1 MRRVPST
8 RSVRALAAACLA
20 LASFGGA
27 AQITPGTAARVNGAP
42 ISVQQLERG
51 FEQELRARNINI
63 AAMRRPDTAREIKRE
78 VLERLIR
85 EELLW
90 QKAQQDG
97 LVAGEGEVD
106 AAIERSAAQFK
117 SRDSFERRIA
127 IDGFDRKSYREY
139 ARRMLSADR
148 AAQAVVEGRLEVSD
162 EDLLRFYRDNP
173 AHFHRPERLR
183 LHVLQVRVA
192 GGGGKEARERIE
204 GLRKRLASGEDFE
217 ALARQYSD
225 HPTRPWGGALDPV
238 ARGEL
243 PAPLEAAAFRLQAG
257 ELSGI
262 VETPDGLYVLRL
274 DERQPEVTV
283 PFEAARGQ
291 IREYLV
297 RTRGR
302 EVLDREVA
310 ALRAASKVEILL
322 PQ

>member
-1 MRRVPST
+1 MRIARILT
-8 RSVRALAAACLA
+8 AACLV
-20 LASFGGA
+20 LAGA
-27 AQITPGTAARVNGAP
+27 GATAQVTPGTAARVNGAA
-42 ISVQQLERG
+42 ISVQQLERE

-63 AAMRRPDTAREIKRE
+63 AALRRPDTAREIKRE

-97 LVAGEGEVD
+97 LVAGEAEVD

-127 IDGFDRKSYREY
+127 IDGFDRKSYRAY
-139 ARRMLSADR
+139 ARRMVSADR

-173 AHFHRPERLR
+173 AHFHRPEQLR
-183 LHVLQVRVA
+183 LHLLRVRVGA
-192 GGGGKEARERIE
+192 GAAKEARDRIE
-204 GLRKRLASGEDFE
+204 GMRKRLASGEDFE
-217 ALARQYSD
+217 ALARRHSD
-225 HPTRPWGGALDPV
+225 HPTQPWGGALDPV

-243 PAPLEAAAFRLQAG
+243 PAPLEAAALRLQPG
-257 ELSGI
+257 ELSEI
-262 VETPDGLYVLRL
+262 VETPEGLHLLRL
-274 DERQPEVTV
+274 DERLPEVTV

-291 IREYLV
+291 IRDYLV